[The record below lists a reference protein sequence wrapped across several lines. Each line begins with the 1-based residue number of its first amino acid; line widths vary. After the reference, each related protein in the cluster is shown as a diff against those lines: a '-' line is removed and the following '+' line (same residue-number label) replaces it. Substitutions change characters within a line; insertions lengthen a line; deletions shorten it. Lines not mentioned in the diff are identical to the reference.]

1 VLDTLF
7 SATLLSAC
15 HDLIQAHKE
24 VEMKK
29 EIQFVFKGNR
39 NYIQGTSLF
48 NAIVNNVVDQGIEK
62 GSLDVSFRKMVHSPV
77 CVIENRGFQSEDAV
91 TAHVS
96 KAEDD
101 KAFSLVLYETDSVVE
116 DPVRV
121 EFDEESVCQGALVDG
136 NSITLVNPKHKDL
149 IELVVSLCKKLHL
162 EVVADSKKWVFSRYL
177 GQFPIPEAKKIEIK
191 IVKQVGVKLT
201 KSNVLINDEKIADL
215 FFS

>member
-1 VLDTLF
+1 
-7 SATLLSAC
+7 
-15 HDLIQAHKE
+15 
-24 VEMKK
+24 MKK
-29 EIQFVFKGNR
+29 ESQFVFKGNR

-96 KAEDD
+96 NGEDD
-101 KAFSLVLYETDSVVE
+101 KAFSLVLYEADSVE
-116 DPVRV
+116 APVRV
-121 EFDEESVCQGALVDG
+121 EFDEEAVCQGALVDG
-136 NSITLVNPKHKDL
+136 NSITLADPKHKDL

-177 GQFPIPEAKKIEIK
+177 GQFPIPEAKKVEIR

-201 KSNVLINDEKIADL
+201 KSDVLVNDEKIADL